1 MMTAT
6 ENGRQVT
13 LGELFGAGVP
23 AALAHRPVPAIAA
36 DSRRVGPG
44 GLFLACAG
52 ERSHGLDYL
61 ATALAGGAAFV
72 AWEPVPGREGPVLAP
87 GAECFPVPAL
97 GRRSGEIADR
107 FFGQPSAALD
117 VIGITGTNGKTT
129 CTQLLARALEAV
141 GRPAGVIGTLGAGR
155 VGALADLGYTTPDA
169 VELQRALAALR
180 DGGAAVVTMEVSS
193 HALAQDRTRGVRF
206 RAAGFT
212 NLSRDHLDYHGSLEA
227 YAEAKLQLFRS
238 PGLGAAVVNGDDAQ
252 ADAILALLP
261 ADMATI
267 VVGRR
272 PGARGRQQLRISNVV
287 ARPGGLELHFD
298 GSWGPGVLVSPLW
311 GAFNADNL
319 ALALALLL
327 SLGIDRD
334 AAVAA
339 LADVPAPAGRME
351 VFSGSSAAPRVIVDY
366 AHTPDALAQA
376 LAAVRAHCV
385 GQVWCVFGCG
395 GERDRGKRP
404 EMGRHAETLADRVIV
419 TDDNPRGEDGDA
431 IVADIVA
438 GMSESPRVERNRRAA
453 IAAALAEAGPTDA
466 VLVAG
471 KGHEDYQLV
480 GGERRDFSDRE
491 LVRSLL
497 EAGA

>member
-1 MMTAT
+1 MMTAAN
-6 ENGRQVT
+6 NGRQVT
-13 LGELFGAGVP
+13 LGELFGAAAP

-36 DSRRVGPG
+36 DSRRVAPG

-52 ERSHGLDYL
+52 ERSHGLDHL
-61 ATALAGGAAFV
+61 GVALQGGAAFV
-72 AWEPVPGREGPVLAP
+72 AWEPTPGREGPVLAP

-107 FFGQPSAALD
+107 FFGRPSAALD

-129 CTQLLARALEAV
+129 CTQLVARALETA

-180 DGGAAVVTMEVSS
+180 DSGAAAVAMEVSS
-193 HALAQDRTRGVRF
+193 HALSQARTAGVRF

-238 PGLGAAVVNGDDAQ
+238 PGLRAAVVNGDDAL
-252 ADAILALLP
+252 ADDILALLP
-261 ADMATI
+261 ADMPTV

-272 PGARGRQQLRISNVV
+272 PGRRGKQQLRIAEVI
-287 ARPGGLELHFD
+287 ARPDGLELRLE
-298 GSWGPGVLVSPLW
+298 GSWGPGLLASPLW

-327 SLGIDRD
+327 CLGLDLE
-334 AAVAA
+334 AAMAA
-339 LADVPAPAGRME
+339 LADVPPPAGRME
-351 VFSGSSAAPRVIVDY
+351 VFTGSAAAPRVIVDY
-366 AHTPDALAQA
+366 AHTPEALAHA
-376 LAAVRAHCV
+376 LAAVRAHCD
-385 GQVWCVFGCG
+385 GRVWCVFGCG

-404 EMGRHAETLADRVIV
+404 EMGRYAATLADRVIV

-431 IVADIVA
+431 IVAEIVA
-438 GMSESPRVERNRRAA
+438 GMSGTPRVERDRRTA
-453 IAAALAEAGPTDA
+453 IAAAIAEAGPADA

-491 LVRSLL
+491 LVRTLL